1 MRYSQPGAAISCN
14 ASKAPANVCLLT
26 LLLCLTSLSI
36 ACGASGASS
45 KLSPSDEAAPSGA
58 LRVSA
63 PPAQATVGAAY
74 NAVSSVTG
82 GTAPYVFSIASGSLP
97 TGLSL
102 NSSTG
107 SITGIPRV
115 AGNYN
120 FTLSVSTIPGKQN
133 GATPLDS
140 SSMYSGS
147 ESGSTSAHI
156 AVSAGGSGPS
166 GPILSIS
173 PASMT
178 LASQAQQ
185 QFTASISGTAN
196 TGVTWSANTGS
207 ISSSGVFTAP
217 KVTGNTSAVITAT
230 SVANASSHATATV
243 TVTPPNSLAIAT
255 AALEGAEAGAPYADS
270 LSATGGMPPYQW
282 SFTTGSL
289 PSGIQLQGSSG
300 AIAGTTTVIGSFP
313 FTAKVTDSS
322 GHTATTALT
331 LTVSSNSGFD
341 GPAQLPL
348 IYIQSALS
356 NTPAPG
362 STINVNTAANLQSA
376 LNSASCGDMI
386 QLQAGAT
393 FSGIFNFPA
402 KSCDDNHWIIVRTSS
417 DDSLLPAEGSRLTPC
432 YAGVTSLP
440 GRPAFQCASTKN
452 VLAKLLMPT
461 GGNSGPINFAEG
473 ANHYRLIGLEVTRVA
488 GTGIVYALASVINS
502 GPANNVIFDRVWLHG
517 TAHDD
522 TTRGIDLG
530 GSTYT
535 AIVDSSFTDFHCT
548 SLTGACTDA
557 QAING
562 GLNGYSMGPYKITD
576 NFLESSGENI
586 LFGGGAATATPTDIE
601 VSRNHMFKPMT
612 WMKGQPGFVGGPT
625 GNPFIVKNLFELK
638 NAQRVLLDSN
648 IMEDSWGGFS
658 QVGFGIL
665 LTPVNQSGLCNTCT
679 VTDVTIRYSTIS
691 HVGAGLQIAN
701 ALTGSAGQGQRYSIH
716 DIVIDDIDGP
726 KYSGPGEFA
735 QLSIAPGEP
744 VLQNV
749 TINHITA
756 FPPNTMFIVGA
767 FPPTQ
772 LKNIAVTNSI
782 VDAGVYPVWSTGNN
796 GSQVNCAAQ
805 DNPLKTFKACFNSYA
820 FSTNAIIDPPALAS
834 PANWPSGNFFPA
846 TTAAVQFVNYNG
858 GNGGD
863 YHLQPSSPYKNRGSD
878 GKDIGADVDAIDS
891 AIAGVE

>member
-1 MRYSQPGAAISCN
+1 MRHTQPGAARSCN
-14 ASKAPANVCLLT
+14 ASKTPANICFLT

-36 ACGASGASS
+36 ACGASGASG
-45 KLSPSDEAAPSGA
+45 KLSPSDEAAPSGE
-58 LRVSA
+58 LKVSM
-63 PPAQATVGAAY
+63 PTAQATVGTAY
-74 NAVSSVTG
+74 NAVSTVTG
-82 GTAPYVFSIASGSLP
+82 GTAPYVFSIGAGSLP
-97 TGLSL
+97 PGLTL
-102 NSSTG
+102 NSTTG
-107 SITGIPRV
+107 SITGVPRV

-120 FTLSVSTIPGKQN
+120 FTLFVSTILETQN
-133 GATPLDS
+133 GATPANGVS
-140 SSMYSGS
+140 IPSGN

-156 AVSAGGSGPS
+156 AVSAGAPGPS
-166 GPILSIS
+166 GPALSIS

-178 LASQAQQ
+178 MASQAQQ

-196 TGVTWSANTGS
+196 TGVTWSANPGT

-217 KVTGNTSAVITAT
+217 KVTSNTSAVITAT
-230 SVANASSHATATV
+230 STASANSHATATV
-243 TVTPPNSLAIAT
+243 TVTPQSALAIAT

-270 LSATGGMPPYQW
+270 LSATGGVAPYQW
-282 SFTTGSL
+282 SFTAGSL
-289 PSGIQLQGSSG
+289 PSGIQLQSSSG
-300 AIAGTTTVIGSFP
+300 AITGTTTVTGSFP
-313 FTAKVTDSS
+313 LTAKVADSS
-322 GHTATTALT
+322 GHSATTVLT

-362 STINVNTAANLQSA
+362 STITVNAGGNLQSA
-376 LNSASCGDMI
+376 LTSANCGDTI
-386 QLQAGAT
+386 QLLAGAT
-393 FSGIFNFPA
+393 FTGIFTFPA
-402 KSCDDNHWIIVRTSS
+402 KSCDDGHWIIVRTSS

-432 YAGVTSLP
+432 YAGVSSLP
-440 GRPAFQCASTKN
+440 GRPPFQCASTKN
-452 VLAKLLMPT
+452 VLAKLVMPT

-488 GTGIVYALASVINS
+488 GNGIVYALASVLNS
-502 GPANNVIFDRVWLHG
+502 GPANNLIFDRVWLHG

-522 TTRGIDLG
+522 TSRGLDLG
-530 GSTYT
+530 GSTY
-535 AIVDSSFTDFHCT
+535 ASIVDSFFTDFHCT
-548 SLTGACTDA
+548 SLSGACTDA

-562 GLNGYSMGPYKITD
+562 GLNGYPMGPYKIVD

-601 VSRNHMFKPMT
+601 VSRNHMFKPLT

-679 VTDVTIRYSTIS
+679 VTDVSIRYSTIS

-701 ALTGSAGQGQRYSIH
+701 ALTGTAGQGQRYSIH

-735 QLSIAPGEP
+735 QLSVAPGEP

-756 FPPNTMFIVGA
+756 FPANTMFIVGA
-767 FPPTQ
+767 FPPTR
-772 LKNIAVTNSI
+772 LKNIVVTNSI
-782 VDAGVYPVWSTGNN
+782 VNAGVYPVWSAGNN
-796 GSQVNCAAQ
+796 GSLVSCSAP
-805 DNPLKTFKACFNSYA
+805 DVPLKTFNACFNTYA
-820 FSTNAIIDPPALAS
+820 FSTNAIIDPPALAL
-834 PANWPSGNFFPA
+834 PATWPSGNFFPA
-846 TTAAVQFVNYNG
+846 TAAAVQFVNYNG

-863 YHLQPSSPYKNRGSD
+863 YHLQPSSPYKSQGTD
-878 GKDIGADVDAIDS
+878 GKDLGADVDAIAS
-891 AIAGVE
+891 AVAGVE